1 MADLPDAAT
10 IAKVLSLLASLGVS
24 DALLQQVKSSIPP
37 PKQLQIIAGKIAV
50 LEQQVGKLQKTKER
64 LIRGL
69 GECHVSRADKESQL
83 EMLRAQYREVRDTG
97 KFTPTRT
104 SPAPSVRA
112 LSVDGDESLSRD
124 GNMGDVNVGAGVGS
138 SVGPG
143 EGHAAGNANPGAGDA
158 QGLGQVDA
166 QERLD
171 GVPSS
176 SRPVQVDFGK
186 RRCVEAPG
194 APSVEAVSSGR
205 WHSSAE
211 QRRDLEVGRASEH
224 LYDTLGF
231 EGGLDSEVS
240 LG

>member
-1 MADLPDAAT
+1 MSDAAT
-10 IAKVLSLLASLGVS
+10 IAKVLSLLAGLGVS
-24 DALLQQVKSSIPP
+24 DVLLQQVKSSIPP
-37 PKQLQIIAGKIAV
+37 PAANKQKSPGPEKQLQIITGKISV

-64 LIRGL
+64 LVREL
-69 GECHVSRADKESQL
+69 DECHVSQADKESQL
-83 EMLRAQYREVRDTG
+83 EMLRAQYCEVRDTG

-112 LSVDGDESLSRD
+112 VSVDGDESPSRD
-124 GNMGDVNVGAGVGS
+124 VNMGDVSVGAAVGS

-166 QERLD
+166 QDRLD
-171 GVPSS
+171 GAPSS
-176 SRPVQVDFGK
+176 SRPVQVDSGK

-205 WHSSAE
+205 WHYSAE
-211 QRRDLEVGRASEH
+211 Q
-224 LYDTLGF
+224 
-231 EGGLDSEVS
+231 S
-240 LG
+240 LRPYRGA